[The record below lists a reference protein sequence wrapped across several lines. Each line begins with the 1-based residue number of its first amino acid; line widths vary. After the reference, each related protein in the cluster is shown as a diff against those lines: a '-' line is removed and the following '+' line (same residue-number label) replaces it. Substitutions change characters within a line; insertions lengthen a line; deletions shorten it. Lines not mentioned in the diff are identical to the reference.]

1 MWKSSRDWQTMKIW
15 IKSSVIIL
23 LMCIVIM
30 SFLYLLLSSHQTSQV
45 LLWMLVG
52 VPTALAVAL
61 ALRINRQMMR
71 QLKAITRLFE
81 QIGMG
86 DYTARAAVLSEDELG
101 TIASAL
107 NRMLDHMLT
116 LIRSQEDYEALQA
129 ALRKL
134 HAEVAEVATG
144 DLTIEA
150 EATSEMPGAI
160 AEPFNVMI
168 HELRAV
174 VTRVQEGTRQ
184 MGAAANEIQATA
196 ESLAQGGMTQAEHIM
211 NNSAV
216 IDEMALAIQRVAD
229 NATLSA
235 QVAEQALA
243 HARKGTSALQD
254 TIAALDQMYA
264 AVEATGARITTLGE
278 HSREVGTIVQRIG
291 DVADRISVLTLNA
304 AIEAALAGE
313 AGQGFA
319 VVAAEVERL
328 AKRAAEAT
336 RQTDGLVQT
345 IQTETHEAVIA
356 IQARTREVEQGMQI
370 ATQVGQALDEVAR
383 VAARLTEFM
392 QSISLTAQRQ
402 ARGSESLSQAMREMA
417 EVTEQTAA
425 GTQQTALSIS
435 NLVTLAD
442 ELRAA
447 VSIFKLPAH
456 TNGHQEAA

>member
-1 MWKSSRDWQTMKIW
+1 MWKSFREWQTMKIW
-15 IKSSVIIL
+15 IKSSVVIL
-23 LMCIVIM
+23 LMCIPGV
-30 SFLYLLLSSHQTSQV
+30 SVLSLLLASHQPSQT
-45 LLWMLVG
+45 LLLVLVG

-61 ALRINRQMMR
+61 ALRVNLQMR
-71 QLKAITRLFE
+71 SQLKAMTRLFE

-86 DYTARAAVLSEDELG
+86 DYAARVAVLSQDELG
-101 TIASAL
+101 SIASSL
-107 NRMLDHMLT
+107 NRMLDHTLT

-129 ALRKL
+129 AIRKL

-150 EATSEMPGAI
+150 EATSEIPEAI
-160 AEPFNVMI
+160 AEPVNAMI
-168 HELRAV
+168 HALRAV
-174 VTRVQEGTRQ
+174 VGRVQEGTLQ
-184 MGAAANEIQATA
+184 MGAAANEIQTTA
-196 ESLAQGGMTQAEHIM
+196 ERLAQGGMTQATHIM
-211 NNSAV
+211 DSSAAM
-216 IDEMALAIQRVAD
+216 DEVALTVQRVAD

-243 HARKGTSALQD
+243 HARKGTSAVQD
-254 TIAALDQMYA
+254 TLAALDQMRA
-264 AVEATGARITTLGE
+264 EVEATVARITMLEE
-278 HSREVGTIVQRIG
+278 HSREVSTIVQRIG
-291 DVADRISVLTLNA
+291 DIADRISVLTLNA

-345 IQTETHEAVIA
+345 LQTETHEAAAA
-356 IQARTREVEQGMQI
+356 IRASTRGVEQGMQG
-370 ATQVGQALDEVAR
+370 ASQVGQALGEVEK
-383 VAARLTEFM
+383 VSVRLAEFM
-392 QSISLTAQRQ
+392 QSIALTAQRQ

-435 NLVTLAD
+435 NLATLTG
-442 ELRAA
+442 ELRAS

-456 TNGHQEAA
+456 TKGHQEAA